1 LAHVERTS
9 VRVISLVAFTIVVA
23 VDGLYIGLINGQGP
37 SAQPYIPRFVGAYLA
52 VMAAL
57 IVVALLPRPEIV
69 PIRAPLR
76 AAAAAGLL
84 VLGIFA
90 AFSIGLPLVVAG
102 ILTGFALSRT
112 QREPRRG
119 VARVSG
125 LVAAPLTVAIL
136 IAGLD
141 VTQRLIVCPD
151 SGQVGGG
158 GSALLSGSYQY
169 ECNNGHLTVH

>member
-1 LAHVERTS
+1 
-9 VRVISLVAFTIVVA
+9 
-23 VDGLYIGLINGQGP
+23 
-37 SAQPYIPRFVGAYLA
+37 
-52 VMAAL
+52 MAAL
-57 IVVALLPRPEIV
+57 IAVALLPRPEMV

-84 VLGIFA
+84 TLGIFA
-90 AFSIGLPLVVAG
+90 AFSVGLPLVVAG

-125 LVAAPLTVAIL
+125 LVAAALTVAIL

-141 VTQRLIVCPD
+141 ITQRLIVCPD
-151 SGQVGGG
+151 SGEVGGG
-158 GSALLSGSYQY
+158 GSALLGGSYQY
-169 ECNNGHLTVH
+169 ECNNGHLIVHQG

>member
-1 LAHVERTS
+1 
-9 VRVISLVAFTIVVA
+9 
-23 VDGLYIGLINGQGP
+23 LINGQGP
-37 SAQPYIPRFVGAYLA
+37 SAQPYIPRFVGGYLA

-125 LVAAPLTVAIL
+125 LVAAALTVAVM

-151 SGQVGGG
+151 SGEVGGG
-158 GSALLSGSYQY
+158 GSALLGGSYQY
-169 ECNNGHLTVH
+169 ECKNGQLTVH

>member
-1 LAHVERTS
+1 M
-9 VRVISLVAFTIVVA
+9 RVTSLVAFAVVVA

-57 IVVALLPRPEIV
+57 IVIALLPRPEIAT
-69 PIRAPLR
+69 IRAPLR
-76 AAAAAGLL
+76 AAVAAGLL
-84 VLGIFA
+84 TAGVFA

-102 ILTGFALSRT
+102 ILVGFSLSRT

-119 VARVSG
+119 VARLSG
-125 LVAAPLTVAIL
+125 LVAAALTVGVL
-136 IAGLD
+136 IGGLD

-151 SGQVGGG
+151 SGQVAGG
-158 GSALLSGSYQY
+158 GSGLVSGSYQY
-169 ECNNGHLTVH
+169 ECNNGRLTIHNR

>member
-1 LAHVERTS
+1 MRVTS
-9 VRVISLVAFTIVVA
+9 IVAITIVVA

-37 SAQPYIPRFVGAYLA
+37 SAQPYIPRFVGGYLA

-125 LVAAPLTVAIL
+125 LVAASLTVAVL

-151 SGQVGGG
+151 SGEVGGG
-158 GSALLSGSYQY
+158 GSALLGGSYQY
-169 ECNNGHLTVH
+169 ECNNGQLTVH